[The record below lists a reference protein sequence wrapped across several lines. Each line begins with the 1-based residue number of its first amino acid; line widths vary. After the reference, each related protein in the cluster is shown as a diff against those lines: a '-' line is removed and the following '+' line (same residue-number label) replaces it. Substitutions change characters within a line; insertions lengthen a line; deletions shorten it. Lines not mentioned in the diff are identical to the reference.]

1 MKAYVTLCY
10 TMLRWPEAMSDRGE
24 YLAQVD
30 RLCSSEVLHGS
41 ESLCRLLRYLAQKE
55 LECPGLHVKEYQIA
69 TEVYGRPAD
78 FNPQLDSTIRV
89 QAARLR
95 SKIGDYYSSAGLN
108 DPVIVDLPRGS
119 YSLQFRHRSPIIPSS
134 TPIGGL
140 KPPESS
146 HAAVPDR
153 KWIVTVSLIGVLIV
167 LSLLALGVLW
177 RDRWHAQGE
186 APEEADPSL
195 RASRVFWSP
204 FLKSADEPLVIYS
217 NGAFVGRPET
227 GMRYF
232 DPSRDSKDAIW
243 DHYTGVG
250 EVLAIHELDQTF
262 SDLHHRLRV
271 KRGSL
276 FSLDDAHNS
285 NLIFV
290 GSPSE
295 NLKLSE
301 LPTTREFVFQRLS
314 RGPRK
319 GDLAIVNVHPQT
331 GEAPAFLASPSGAP
345 LTEDYALVALM
356 PGIDPTHSVMVLAGT
371 TTFGTEAA
379 VEFVSRKDSIEKLLG
394 QLSVSTA
401 EELKP
406 FEAVVRVKIG
416 LGVPVGMEL
425 AAVHTHR

>member
-1 MKAYVTLCY
+1 MT
-10 TMLRWPEAMSDRGE
+10 DRGE

-30 RLCSSEVLHGS
+30 RLCASEVLHGS

-55 LECPGLHVKEYQIA
+55 LDQPGVHVKEYQIA
-69 TEVYGRPAD
+69 TEVYGRPTD
-78 FNPQLDSTIRV
+78 FNPQVDSSIRV

-95 SKIGDYYSSAGLN
+95 SKIGEYYSSSRQN
-108 DPVIVDLPRGS
+108 DPVLVDLPRGS
-119 YSLQFRHRSPIIPSS
+119 YSLQFRRRSTAAPASVSASEPRHSEVFPS
-134 TPIGGL
+134 P
-140 KPPESS
+140 
-146 HAAVPDR
+146 APDR
-153 KWIVTVSLIGVLIV
+153 KWTVTIALMTVLIILSLI
-167 LSLLALGVLW
+167 ALGVLL
-177 RDRWHAQGE
+177 RDRSQVE
-186 APEEADPSL
+186 AYAPTDADPSFKPC
-195 RASRVFWSP
+195 RIFWSP
-204 FLKSADEPLVIYS
+204 FLKPADEPLVIYS

-232 DPSRDSKDAIW
+232 DPKRDSKNQIW

-250 EVLAIHELDQTF
+250 EVLAIHELDQIF

-276 FSLDDAHNS
+276 FSLDDANNN

-301 LPTTREFVFQRLS
+301 LPTTREFVFQRLGQG
-314 RGPRK
+314 RRK

-331 GEAPAFLASPSGAP
+331 GEAAAFLASPSGTP

-356 PGIDPTHSVMVLAGT
+356 PGIDPTHSVLVLAGT

-379 VEFVSRKDSIEKLLG
+379 VEFVSRRDSIAKLLK
-394 QLSVSTA
+394 QLSVSTP

-416 LGVPVGMEL
+416 LGVPVGMEV
-425 AAVHTHR
+425 AAVRAHR

>member
-1 MKAYVTLCY
+1 
-10 TMLRWPEAMSDRGE
+10 MSDRGE

-41 ESLCRLLRYLAQKE
+41 ESLCRLLRYLAQQE
-55 LECPGLHVKEYQIA
+55 LEHPGVHVKEYQIA
-69 TEVYGRPAD
+69 TEVYGRPVD
-78 FNPQLDSTIRV
+78 FNPQVDSTIRV

-95 SKIGDYYSSAGLN
+95 SKIGEYYSSAGMN

-119 YSLQFRHRSPIIPSS
+119 YSLQVRRRLPTSPAPAPSNGQIRAS
-134 TPIGGL
+134 
-140 KPPESS
+140 ESPRPL
-146 HAAVPDR
+146 PDR
-153 KWIVTVSLIGVLIV
+153 RWMVSVSLLGVLIV
-167 LSLLALGVLW
+167 LSLIALGVLL
-177 RDRWHAQGE
+177 RDR
-186 APEEADPSL
+186 APVQAYAPDDSDPTL
-195 RASRVFWSP
+195 RPPRVFWSP
-204 FLKSADEPLVIYS
+204 FLKSSDEPLVIYS

-232 DPSRDSKDAIW
+232 DPERDSKNEIW

-250 EVLAIHELDQTF
+250 EVLAIHELDQIF
-262 SDLHHRLRV
+262 NDLHHRLRV

-276 FSLDDAHNS
+276 FSLDDANNN

-301 LPTTREFVFQRLS
+301 LPTTREFVFQRLGQG
-314 RGPRK
+314 RRK

-331 GEAPAFLASPSGAP
+331 GEAAAFLASPSGTP

-356 PGIDPTHSVMVLAGT
+356 PGIDPTHSVLVLAGT

-379 VEFVSRKDSIEKLLG
+379 VEFFSRRDSIAKLLK
-394 QLSVSTA
+394 QLSVSTP

-416 LGVPVGMEL
+416 LGVPVGMEV
-425 AAVHTHR
+425 AAVHAHR

>member
-1 MKAYVTLCY
+1 
-10 TMLRWPEAMSDRGE
+10 MSDRGE
-24 YLAQVD
+24 YLAQLD
-30 RLCSSEVLHGS
+30 RLCASEVLHGS

-55 LECPGLHVKEYQIA
+55 LDQPGVHVKEYQIA

-78 FNPQLDSTIRV
+78 FNPQVDSSIRV

-95 SKIGDYYSSAGLN
+95 GKIGDYYSSVGQN
-108 DPVIVDLPRGS
+108 DPVVVDLPRGS
-119 YSLQFRHRSPIIPSS
+119 YSIQFRRRSPATS
-134 TPIGGL
+134 TPVSASEPKHSEIF
-140 KPPESS
+140 PFP
-146 HAAVPDR
+146 APDR
-153 KWIVTVSLIGVLIV
+153 RWTVTVALMTVLIV
-167 LSLLALGVLW
+167 LSLIALGVLL
-177 RDRWHAQGE
+177 RDRSQVQAY
-186 APEEADPSL
+186 APADSDPSL
-195 RASRVFWSP
+195 KPCRIFWSP

-232 DPSRDSKDAIW
+232 DPKRDSKNQIW

-250 EVLAIHELDQTF
+250 EVLAIHELDQIF

-276 FSLDDAHNS
+276 FSLDDADNN

-301 LPTTREFVFQRLS
+301 LPTTREFVFQRLDE
-314 RGPRK
+314 GPRK
-319 GDLAIVNVHPQT
+319 GDLAIVNVHPES
-331 GEAPAFLASPSGAP
+331 GEALAFFASPSGTP

-356 PGIDPTHSVMVLAGT
+356 PGIEPTHSVLVLAGT

-379 VEFVSRKDSIEKLLG
+379 VEFVSRRDSIAKLLKR
-394 QLSVSTA
+394 LSVSA
-401 EELKP
+401 PEELKP

-416 LGVPVGMEL
+416 LGVPVGMEV
-425 AAVHTHR
+425 AAVRAHR